1 MKIKFLSYIFLLLL
15 VPFNL
20 SFAKPLPPGTG
31 NSTPANI
38 LFLVDK
44 SQSMHNSAS
53 GNIPNAMK
61 PPTDVSGR
69 WGGNYFVS
77 AVDEGGVSYWDAD
90 QNKLA
95 SSNQVFKSQN
105 TRIHGY
111 KNRDLGSP
119 VQIEHHAGTRR
130 LYILADQRDMSH
142 GNMCR
147 VNHNGKNYNGGFILY
162 QMETK
167 ISPGT
172 KNNYKQGSVRSFHSN
187 LISSENK
194 GGFRSN
200 CTTTK
205 DAQGN
210 RPASM
215 SGNTAMAIHENK
227 LYVVS
232 SETPGEDKLGGM
244 YIFDIV
250 AGGNGFNKGK
260 ITCEFDLK
268 IYKYFNESIDVVT
281 EDGSI
286 VMYSKDTTGKAGEAA
301 IRRIVLNDGTTDPD
315 KKGCLPPLSMMPPIY
330 PTDKCGVGRGAASI
344 VVKDRT
350 IYTTGYFSHSVCKYH
365 FPNKVA
371 VADFKK
377 KVGIGNAFTENKA
390 NNSQLYLYYP
400 MGIDFGVGAADK
412 DTLFVTNYGRL
423 EITMLDPA
431 DLTYKDHF
439 GDPGVS
445 RFQGVKEAISYVLN
459 DSATLQQANFGLGF
473 WSGGNAN
480 FDGFLTV
487 GGNIRYDKP
496 KICKPDACMDIGIN
510 PKGAQQI
517 QEKLARDDVH
527 LLYNTNSKGFK
538 NIIHRY
544 YNVSTYPMTAYQSL
558 DDCQINAIVI
568 IGDGQ
573 FTDSKWGINDDT
585 LKVIQGLAQKTPPVL
600 TFAVGYGSDVIND
613 NQAKTDFTDIAIYGG
628 TETATT
634 KGVYFAETPAD
645 LKNVTDNIV
654 QAIISRN
661 IVLSAPSIASEFKRD
676 GELFQS
682 NFTNRTNKEWTGTVK
697 KFALP
702 GLTEVWSANKVMPDP
717 NNRKIWTA
725 LDGDTSIN
733 NFNDGN
739 VGKIRNL
746 FTLQGNVIQEYH
758 RKTVGNYPVNLTHCS
773 NVGKDGTIDDEDKGI
788 INFVRGE
795 DYFNYMNNCQTLKSK
810 RMKPK
815 KDDPNNLENG
825 YLADIY
831 NSSLLVI
838 GPPNAS
844 MESST
849 NLTEAYFRKK
859 KGYGNFKKDNSDRLE
874 VVYAAANNGI
884 LHAFSTRDQGGYK
897 KGEEIWGFVP
907 PLIIPKMPRIINSG
921 LNTGSG
927 GGGTNPR
934 FLLDGSPVAHDTYF
948 EHPVHNKEGW
958 YTLLMIPYGRA
969 GAGFSLIDVT
979 KLDQPLH
986 LYSILNDTVSEKVH
1000 RVDHNGKVYSG
1011 SYSTSRINETNFKEL
1026 QTAKINATQGLPNTC
1041 NTTGNTSCYKGKKIT
1056 LAGQTLDTSNTSI
1069 ALNGSVVTNSVTVN
1083 IVGANTEFTFQND
1096 ITFNA
1101 NPGGV
1106 IDTISIV
1113 EVGSLPTGWE
1123 DYDYRY
1129 LGETWASPRVFR
1141 MPSGPGDRNV
1151 MDDEYVAVMGG
1162 GNGNFSPSI
1171 GSNLYIIDWLT
1182 GKVKKE
1188 LKISDKNNDIINSV
1202 PATPVVVT
1210 ADLSQEEYTGAL
1222 VYVSDL
1228 EGKITK
1234 VNLSSLSGTFNV
1246 NQNTGNVQQIPP
1258 TTGSSTS
1265 LPTGIQLY
1273 QNYTFFDV
1281 EASTTTNNRYMYHAL
1296 DAGIGVKSK
1305 KFWLF
1310 GGTGDYYNLN
1320 DSMLTTP
1327 YPVKNV
1333 MFGLKDPFFPGFG
1346 SAKSSTGSTI
1356 VETFADCVNRTDQAN
1371 STCPDIGDSGWFVEL
1386 DDQKKVSAEPTLTG
1400 NVVYYPIYKPNRGF
1414 ASSNTTGTQKC
1425 GSGTA
1430 YICAYDADCG
1440 DNISSLL
1447 GTNPSGQTDNCYYVG
1462 SGVLSKIIPF
1472 GAKLYANISGE
1483 STNVVKPDLVVIDS
1497 IDTGLINY
1505 RSSWRDNF

>member
-1 MKIKFLSYIFLLLL
+1 MKIKFLSYFLLLFS
-15 VPFNL
+15 VTF
-20 SFAKPLPPGTG
+20 SMCFAKPLPPGTG

-44 SQSMHNSAS
+44 SQSMHESAS
-53 GNIPNAMK
+53 GKIPNAMR

-69 WGGNYFVS
+69 GDGNYFVS
-77 AVDEGGVSYWDAD
+77 GVDESGIYYWDAD
-90 QNKLA
+90 KNKLK
-95 SSNQVFKSQN
+95 SDNNVFKGTKS
-105 TRIHGY
+105 RAHGF
-111 KNRDLGSP
+111 KNRKLGSP
-119 VQIEHHAGTRR
+119 IQIEYHATTKR
-130 LYILADQRDMSH
+130 LYVLADQRDMSH
-142 GNMCR
+142 GNQCKIT
-147 VNHNGKNYNGGFILY
+147 HNGVAYNGGFIIY
-162 QMETK
+162 MFDTTK
-167 ISPGT
+167 GQGGKNQVPGPR
-172 KNNYKQGSVRSFHSN
+172 GSWLSLHSN
-187 LISSENK
+187 QISGDGK
-194 GGFRSN
+194 GGFRNDCKSQ
-200 CTTTK
+200 K
-205 DAQGN
+205 DTFGMQ
-210 RPASM
+210 PASM
-215 SGNTAMAIHENK
+215 SGKTAMAIHGDK
-227 LYVVS
+227 LYIVS
-232 SETPGEDKLGGM
+232 SETPGQDKLGGM
-244 YIFDIV
+244 YIFDIK

-260 ITCEFDLK
+260 ITCDFDER
-268 IYKYFNESIDVVT
+268 IYKFFNESIDVVT

-301 IRRIVLNDGTTDPD
+301 IRRIVLNDGKSDPN
-315 KKGCLPPLSMMPPIY
+315 KKGCLPKISMMPPIY
-330 PTDKCGVGRGAASI
+330 PADKCGVGRGASSI
-344 VVKDRT
+344 VVKDRK
-350 IYTTGYFSHSVCKYH
+350 IYTSGYFSHSICKYD

-371 VADFKK
+371 VANFKK
-377 KVGIGNAFTENKA
+377 KVGVSNPFTENKA
-390 NNSQLYLYYP
+390 NNPQLYLYYP
-400 MGIDFGVGAADK
+400 MGIDFGRGAADQ

-431 DLTYKDHF
+431 DLTYKNHF

-459 DSATLQQANFGLGF
+459 DSATLQQANFGIGF
-473 WSGGNAN
+473 WNGGNGN
-480 FDGFLTV
+480 FDGFSTV

-496 KICKPDACMDIGIN
+496 KICKPDACMNVGIN

-517 QEKLARDDVH
+517 LELFARDDIQ
-527 LLYNTNSKGFK
+527 LAYATATKGFR
-538 NIIHRY
+538 NIIYRY

-558 DDCQINAIVI
+558 DNCQINAIVI
-568 IGDGQ
+568 IGDGA
-573 FTDSKWGINDDT
+573 FTDEKSGISNTT
-585 LKVIQGLAQKTPPVL
+585 LNVIKGLAQKNPPVL
-600 TFAVGYGSDVIND
+600 TYAVGYGADVIN
-613 NQAKTDFTDIAIYGG
+613 NNKAKTDFTNIAINGG

-661 IVLSAPSIASEFKRD
+661 IVLSSPSIASEFKRD

-682 NFTNRTNKEWTGTVK
+682 NFTNRTNKEWTGTVR

-702 GLTEVWSANKVMPDP
+702 GLTEVWSANKVIPDP

-746 FTLQGNVIQEYH
+746 FTLTGNIIQEYH
-758 RKTVGNYPVNLTHCS
+758 RKTLGNYPANLLRCS
-773 NVGKDGTIDDEDKGI
+773 NFGKDGTINDEDMGL

-795 DYFNYMNNCQTLKSK
+795 DYFNYMDDCKTLKSK
-810 RMKPK
+810 RLKPVK
-815 KDDPNNLENG
+815 NDPNKLENG

-831 NSSLLVI
+831 NSTLLVV

-849 NLTEAYFRKK
+849 SLTESFFRKS
-859 KGYGNFKKDNSDRLE
+859 KGYGNFKNANSNRLE

-884 LHAFSTRDQGGYK
+884 LHAFSTQDQGGYK
-897 KGEEIWGFVP
+897 AGEEIWGFVP
-907 PLIIPKMPRIINSG
+907 PLIIPKMPKIINSS
-921 LNTGSG
+921 LNTASD
-927 GGGTNPR
+927 GGTNPR

-948 EHPVHNKEGW
+948 KHPVHNREDW

-969 GAGFSLIDVT
+969 AAGFSLIDVT

-1000 RVDHNGKVYSG
+1000 RIDHNGKVYSG
-1011 SYSTSRINETNFKEL
+1011 SYSTSRINETSFKEH
-1026 QTAKINATQGLPNTC
+1026 QTAKINATNGLPNTC
-1041 NTTGNTSCYKGKKIT
+1041 NATGNTSCYQGKKLT
-1056 LAGQTLDTSNTSI
+1056 LVGQTLDTSNTSI
-1069 ALNGSVVTNSVTVN
+1069 ALNGSIVTNSVTVTT
-1083 IVGANTEFTFQND
+1083 VGANTEFTFQNN

-1151 MDDEYVAVMGG
+1151 MDDEYVAVLGG
-1162 GNGNFSPSI
+1162 GNGNFNPSI

-1188 LKISDKNNDIINSV
+1188 IKIFDKNNDIINSV

-1210 ADLSQEEYTGAL
+1210 ADLSKEEYTGAL

-1234 VNLSSLSGTFNV
+1234 VNLSSLSGTFKV
-1246 NQNTGNVQQIPP
+1246 NQNTGNVEQTPP
-1258 TTGSSTS
+1258 STGSSSS

-1281 EASTTTNNRYMYHAL
+1281 ESSTTTNNRYMYHAL

-1346 SAKSSTGSTI
+1346 SAKSSAGSTI
-1356 VETFADCVNRTDQAN
+1356 VETFADCVNRTDQTN

-1400 NVVYYPIYKPNRGF
+1400 NVVYYPIYKPNRGIS
-1414 ASSNTTGTQKC
+1414 ANTTGNKKC

-1440 DNISSLL
+1440 DNISNLL
-1447 GTNPSGQTDNCYYVG
+1447 GTNPSGQNDSCYYVG

-1472 GAKLYANISGE
+1472 GTKLYANISGE
-1483 STNVVKPDLVVIDS
+1483 STNVIKPDLVVIDS
-1497 IDTGLINY
+1497 IDTGLMNY

>member
-1 MKIKFLSYIFLLLL
+1 MKIKFLIYILLLLL

-20 SFAKPLPPGTG
+20 SLAKPLPPGTG
-31 NSTPANI
+31 NATPANI

-53 GNIPNAMK
+53 GNIPNAMR

-147 VNHNGKNYNGGFILY
+147 VTHNKKNYNGGFILY
-162 QMETK
+162 QMETSV
-167 ISPGT
+167 SPGT
-172 KNNYKQGSVRSFHSN
+172 KKNYKQGSVRSFHSN
-187 LISSENK
+187 LISSKNE

-215 SGNTAMAIHENK
+215 SGKTAMAIHENK

-232 SETPGEDKLGGM
+232 SETPGDDNLGGM

-250 AGGNGFNKGK
+250 NGGNGFNSGK
-260 ITCEFDLK
+260 ITCDFDEK
-268 IYKYFNESIDVVT
+268 VYKYYNESIDVVT

-286 VMYSKDTTGKAGEAA
+286 VIYSKDTTGKAGEAA
-301 IRRIVLNDGTTDPD
+301 IRRTVLNDGKSDPN
-315 KKGCLPPLSMMPPIY
+315 KKGCLPTFASRTPPIY

-344 VVKDRT
+344 VVKDKK
-350 IYTTGYFSHSVCKYH
+350 IYTSGYFSHSICKYEYTGKTQ
-365 FPNKVA
+365 FA
-371 VADFKK
+371 SFEK
-377 KVGIGNAFTENKA
+377 KVGISDAFTENKA
-390 NNSQLYLYYP
+390 NNPQLYLYYP

-431 DLTYKDHF
+431 NLTYKDHF

-445 RFQGVKEAISYVLN
+445 RFQGVKEAITYVLN
-459 DSATLQQANFGLGF
+459 DSATLQQANFGIGF

-480 FDGFLTV
+480 FEGFHTI
-487 GGNIRYDKP
+487 GGNIRYDQP
-496 KICKPDACMDIGIN
+496 KICKNDACMEVGIN
-510 PKGAQQI
+510 PNGAQQI
-517 QEKLARDDVH
+517 LELFSRDNIH
-527 LLYNTNSKGFK
+527 LNYNTNSKGFRS
-538 NIIHRY
+538 IIHKY

-573 FTDSKWGINDDT
+573 FTDQKSGIYDDT
-585 LKVIQGLAQKTPPVL
+585 LKVIEQLAQKSPPVL

-613 NQAKTDFTDIAIYGG
+613 NQAKTDFTDIAIKGG

-661 IVLSAPSIASEFKRD
+661 IVLSSPSIASEFKRD

-702 GLTEVWSANKVMPDP
+702 GLTEVWSANNVIPDP
-717 NNRKIWTA
+717 DSRKIWTA
-725 LDGDTSIN
+725 LDGDTSMN

-746 FTLQGNVIQEYH
+746 FTLQGNIIQEYH
-758 RKTVGNYPVNLTHCS
+758 RKTVGNYPANLVRCS
-773 NVGKDGTIDDEDKGI
+773 NFGKDGTIDDEDKGI

-795 DYFNYMNNCQTLKSK
+795 DYFNYMNDCKTLKSK

-815 KDDPNNLENG
+815 KDDPKNFEKG

-831 NSSLLVI
+831 NSSLLVV

-849 NLTEAYFRKK
+849 SLTEAFFRKSK
-859 KGYGNFKKDNSDRLE
+859 AYGNFKNTNSNRLE

-897 KGEEIWGFVP
+897 AGEEIWGFVP
-907 PLIIPKMPRIINSG
+907 PLIIPKMPKIINSS
-921 LNTGSG
+921 LNSASD
-927 GGGTNPR
+927 GGTNPR

-948 EHPVHNKEGW
+948 EHPVHKREDW

-969 GAGFSLIDVT
+969 GAGFSVIDVT
-979 KLDQPLH
+979 KIDQPLH
-986 LYSILNDTVSEKVH
+986 LYSILNDTVSEKIH
-1000 RVDHNGKVYSG
+1000 RIDHNGKVFSG

-1026 QTAKINATQGLPNTC
+1026 QTAKINATNGLPNTC
-1041 NTTGNTSCYKGKKIT
+1041 NATGNTSCYQGKKIT

-1083 IVGANTEFTFQND
+1083 IVGANTEFTFQNNV
-1096 ITFNA
+1096 TFNA

-1123 DYDYRY
+1123 DYDYRF

-1151 MDDEYVAVMGG
+1151 MDDEYVAVLGG

-1171 GSNLYIIDWLT
+1171 GSNIYLIDWLT

-1188 LKISDKNNDIINSV
+1188 IKITDKANDIINSV

-1234 VNLSSLSGTFNV
+1234 VNLSSLSGTFKV
-1246 NQNTGNVQQIPP
+1246 DQNTGNVQQTPP
-1258 TTGSSTS
+1258 STGSSSS

-1281 EASTTTNNRYMYHAL
+1281 DASTTTNNRFMYHAL

-1320 DSMLTTP
+1320 DTMLTKP

-1356 VETFADCVNRTDQAN
+1356 VETFTDCVNRTDQAN

-1400 NVVYYPIYKPNRGF
+1400 NVVYYPIYKPNRGL
-1414 ASSNTTGTQKC
+1414 ASSNTTGTKKC

-1440 DNISSLL
+1440 DNISNLL

-1483 STNVVKPDLVVIDS
+1483 STNVIKLDLVVIDA
-1497 IDTGLINY
+1497 IDTRLMNY

>member
-1 MKIKFLSYIFLLLL
+1 MKIRFLSYFLLLFSVL
-15 VPFNL
+15 FSL

-44 SQSMHNSAS
+44 SQSMHASAS
-53 GNIPNAMK
+53 GKIANAMR
-61 PPTDVSGR
+61 PPTDVAGR
-69 WGGNYFVS
+69 GDGNYFVS
-77 AVDEGGVSYWDAD
+77 GVDESGIYYWDAD
-90 QNKLA
+90 QNTKK
-95 SSNQVFKSQN
+95 SDNNVFKGTKS
-105 TRIHGY
+105 RAHGF
-111 KNRDLGSP
+111 KNRNLGNP
-119 VQIEHHAGTRR
+119 VQIEYHAGTKR
-130 LYILADQRDMSH
+130 LYILADQRGTSH

-147 VNHNGKNYNGGFILY
+147 VTHDGVTYNGGFIIY
-162 QMETK
+162 QMETTLAHGNK
-167 ISPGT
+167 
-172 KNNYKQGSVRSFHSN
+172 KKYKQGSLKSMHKTNIGGS
-187 LISSENK
+187 
-194 GGFRSN
+194 GGFRNN
-200 CTTTK
+200 CNTTK
-205 DAQGN
+205 DSIGMQ
-210 RPASM
+210 PASM
-215 SGNTAMAIHENK
+215 SGKTAMAVHGDK

-232 SETPGEDKLGGM
+232 AETPGGGDLGGM
-244 YIFDIV
+244 YVFDIKT
-250 AGGNGFNKGK
+250 GGNGFNSGK
-260 ITCEFDLK
+260 VTCEFDK
-268 IYKYFNESIDVVT
+268 EIYKYFNEAIDVVT
-281 EDGSI
+281 EGTST
-286 VMYSKDTTGKAGEAA
+286 VMYSKDTTGGSVN
-301 IRRIVLNDGTTDPD
+301 IRKTVLDDGTYDPD
-315 KKGCLPPLSMMPPIY
+315 KKGCLKPNTLGDEIY
-330 PTDKCGVGRGAASI
+330 SDDKCGEGKGSSI
-344 VVKDRT
+344 VVKDKK
-350 IYTTGYFSHSVCKYH
+350 IYTSGYFSHSICKYELS
-365 FPNKVA
+365 NNAVVA
-371 VADFKK
+371 SFKK
-377 KVGIGNAFTENKA
+377 KVGVSNPFTENTA

-400 MGIDFGVGAADK
+400 MGIDFGRGTADAN
-412 DTLFVTNYGRL
+412 TLFVTNYGRL

-431 DLTYKDHF
+431 DLSYSDHF

-459 DSATLQQANFGLGF
+459 DSATLQQANFGIGF
-473 WSGGNAN
+473 WNGGGGNFTGFSTLNGN
-480 FDGFLTV
+480 FM
-487 GGNIRYDKP
+487 YDKP
-496 KICKPDACMDIGIN
+496 STCHKDACMNVGIN
-510 PKGAQQI
+510 PKGSQQI
-517 QEKLARDDVH
+517 LELFSRDDIQ
-527 LLYNTNSKGFK
+527 LDYATATKGFR

-544 YNVSTYPMTAYQSL
+544 YNVYQYPETAYN
-558 DDCQINAIVI
+558 DGDNCQINAIVI
-568 IGDGQ
+568 IGDGA
-573 FTDSKWGINDDT
+573 FTDSKQGISDT
-585 LKVIQGLAQKTPPVL
+585 TLNRIEQLAGKNPPVL
-600 TFAVGYGSDVIND
+600 TFAVGYGADVISN
-613 NQAKTDFTDIAIYGG
+613 NKAKTDFRDIAIKGG
-628 TETATT
+628 TETATSQ
-634 KGVYFAETPAD
+634 GVYYAETPAD

-661 IVLSAPSIASEFKRD
+661 IVLSSPSIASEFKRD

-702 GLTEVWSANKVMPDP
+702 SLTEVWSANKVIPAP
-717 NNRKIWTA
+717 SSRKIWTA
-725 LDGDTSIN
+725 LAGDTSIN

-746 FTLQGNVIQEYH
+746 FTLQGNVINEYH
-758 RKTVGNYPVNLTHCS
+758 RKTVGNYPANLTHCS
-773 NVGKDGTIDDEDKGI
+773 NFGKDGTINDEDIGL

-795 DYFNYMNNCQTLKSK
+795 DYFNYMGNCNTLKSK
-810 RMKPK
+810 RMRPK
-815 KDDPNNLENG
+815 KDDSTQLENG

-831 NSSLLVI
+831 NSTLLVV

-849 NLTEAYFRKK
+849 NLTEAFFRKSK
-859 KGYGNFKKDNSDRLE
+859 SYGNFKTDNGNRLE

-884 LHAFSTRDQGGYK
+884 LHAFSTRDQGGYQ

-907 PLIIPKMPRIINSG
+907 PLIIPKMPRIINSS
-921 LNTGSG
+921 LNTGAG

-948 EHPVHNKEGW
+948 NHPVHQKEGW

-969 GAGFSLIDVT
+969 GAGFSVIDVT
-979 KLDQPLH
+979 KIDQPLH
-986 LYSILNDTVSEKVH
+986 LYSILNDTVGEKVH
-1000 RVDHNGKVYSG
+1000 RVDHNGIVFSG
-1011 SYSTSRINETNFKEL
+1011 SYSTSRLNENNFQEV
-1026 QTAKINATQGLPNTC
+1026 QTAKTNTIQGLPNTC
-1041 NTTGNTSCYKGKKIT
+1041 NATGNTSCYQGKKLT
-1056 LAGQTLDTSNTSI
+1056 LVGQTLDTSNISI
-1069 ALNGSVVTNSVTVN
+1069 ALNGRVVTNSVTVTS
-1083 IVGANTEFTFQND
+1083 VGANTEFIFQNNV
-1096 ITFNA
+1096 TFDG

-1129 LGETWASPRVFR
+1129 LGETWGSPRVFR

-1162 GNGNFSPSI
+1162 GNGNFNPSI
-1171 GSNLYIIDWLT
+1171 GSNIYVIDWLT

-1234 VNLSSLSGTFNV
+1234 VNLSSLSGTFAV

-1258 TTGSSTS
+1258 TTGSSSS

-1320 DSMLTTP
+1320 DSMLNQP

-1333 MFGLKDPFFPGFG
+1333 MFGLKDSFFPGFG
-1346 SAKSSTGSTI
+1346 TATSSTGATL
-1356 VETFADCVNRTDQAN
+1356 VETLADCVNRTDQTN
-1371 STCPDIGDSGWFVEL
+1371 SNCPDTGDSGWFVEL
-1386 DDQKKVSAEPTLTG
+1386 DNQKKVSAEPTLTG
-1400 NVVYYPIYKPNRGF
+1400 NVVYYPIYKPNRGVT
-1414 ASSNTTGTQKC
+1414 SSNTTGTQSC
-1425 GSGTA
+1425 GSGSA

-1440 DNISSLL
+1440 DNISNLL
-1447 GTNPSGQTDNCYYVG
+1447 GTNPSGQNDSCYYVG

-1483 STNVVKPDLVVIDS
+1483 STNVIKPDLVVIDA
-1497 IDTGLINY
+1497 IDTGLMNY